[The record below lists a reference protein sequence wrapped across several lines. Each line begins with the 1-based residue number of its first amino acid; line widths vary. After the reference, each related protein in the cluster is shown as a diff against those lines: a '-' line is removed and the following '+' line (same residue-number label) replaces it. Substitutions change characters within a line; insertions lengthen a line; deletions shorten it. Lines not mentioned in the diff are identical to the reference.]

1 MLTLPKI
8 LLYFKM
14 NYTGEIAALT
24 TAFMWSFTSIFF
36 TLAGRRIGSYWVNK
50 FRMPLAALF
59 LSVTMFVTSGQFL
72 PGDIS
77 SHAFLYLTLSGII
90 GLALGDTCLFRAF
103 VILGTRLTLLIF
115 TVSPIIAALTAWIIL
130 GENLGL
136 MAILGIGIT
145 VSGVAWVTAERSQK
159 EEKNNYADQGSKI
172 TGVLLA
178 LGGAAGQAIGL
189 VLAKS
194 GMSDGVD
201 PLPATFIRMITAAA
215 AIWLF
220 SLFKGDFKKT
230 IGKLKDSRAMWL
242 ALGGTICGPFLGVW
256 LSLVAV
262 NNTEA
267 GIAAAIMATVPVMV
281 IPLVIIVYKEKVSIR
296 AFIGAIIAAGG
307 VALLFLG

>member
-1 MLTLPKI
+1 MD
-8 LLYFKM
+8 
-14 NYTGEIAALT
+14 YTGEIAALV
-24 TAFMWSFTSIFF
+24 TAFLWSFTSIFF

-59 LSVTMFVTSGQFL
+59 LSITLFFMTGSFL
-72 PGDIS
+72 PGDVS
-77 SHAFLYLTLSGII
+77 SHAFIYLTLSGIV
-90 GLALGDTCLFRAF
+90 GLALGDTCLFRSF

-130 GENLGL
+130 GETLGL
-136 MAILGIGIT
+136 LALSGIGVT
-145 VSGVAWVTAERSQK
+145 VAGVAWVTAERSPAQA
-159 EEKNNYADQGSKI
+159 KNNYADQGSKV

-178 LGGAAGQAIGL
+178 IGGAAGQAIGL

-215 AIWLF
+215 AIWSF
-220 SLFKGDFKKT
+220 SILKGDIKHTF
-230 IGKLKDSRAMWL
+230 GKLKDVRALWF

-267 GIAAAIMATVPVMV
+267 GIAAAIMATVPVLV
-281 IPLVIIVYKEKVSIR
+281 IPLVIIVYKEKVSAR
-296 AFIGAIIAAGG
+296 ALIGAIIAAGG

>member
-1 MLTLPKI
+1 
-8 LLYFKM
+8 M
-14 NYTGEIAALT
+14 NYFGEMAALT
-24 TAFMWSFTSIFF
+24 TAFFWSFTSIFF
-36 TLAGRRIGSYWVNK
+36 TLAGRRIGAYWVNK

-59 LSVTMFVTSGQFL
+59 LSITMFFTSGYFL

-77 SHAFLYLTLSGII
+77 SHAFIYLTMSGII

-103 VILGTRLTLLIF
+103 VILGTRLTLLVF

-130 GENLGL
+130 GEKLGL

-145 VSGVAWVTAERSQK
+145 VGGVAWVTAERSEK
-159 EEKNNYADQGSKI
+159 EKNNNYADQGSKF

-201 PLPATFIRMITAAA
+201 PLPATFIRMITATA
-215 AIWLF
+215 AIWTF

-230 IGKLKDSRAMWL
+230 MGKLKDNRALWL

-262 NNTEA
+262 KNTEA

>member
-1 MLTLPKI
+1 
-8 LLYFKM
+8 M
-14 NYTGEIAALT
+14 NYTGEIAALM
-24 TAFMWSFTSIFF
+24 TAFLWSFTSIFF
-36 TLAGRRIGSYWVNK
+36 TLAGRLIGSYWVNK
-50 FRMPLAALF
+50 FRMPLAVLF
-59 LSVTMFVTSGQFL
+59 LSITMFFTTGHFL
-72 PGDIS
+72 PGDVS
-77 SHAFLYLTLSGII
+77 SHAFLYLTASGII

-103 VILGTRLTLLIF
+103 VILGTRLTLLVF
-115 TVSPIIAALTAWIIL
+115 TVSPIIAAVTAWIIL
-130 GENLGL
+130 GEKLGL

-145 VSGVAWVTAERSQK
+145 VAGVAWVTAERGKK
-159 EEKNNYADQGSKI
+159 EEKNNYADQGSKL
-172 TGVLLA
+172 TGILLA

-215 AIWLF
+215 AIWIF
-220 SLFKGDFKKT
+220 SIFRGDLKKT
-230 IGKLKDSRAMWL
+230 LGKLKNSRALWF

-267 GIAAAIMATVPVMV
+267 GIAAAIMAIVPVMV
-281 IPLVIIVYKEKVSIR
+281 IPLVIIVYKEKVTIR
-296 AFIGAIIAAGG
+296 ALIGAIIAAGG

>member
-1 MLTLPKI
+1 MD
-8 LLYFKM
+8 
-14 NYTGEIAALT
+14 YTGETAALA
-24 TAFMWSFTSIFF
+24 TAFLWSFTSIFF

-59 LSVTMFVTSGQFL
+59 LSITMFFTSGRFW
-72 PGDIS
+72 PSDIS
-77 SHAFLYLTLSGII
+77 SDAFLFLTLSGII

-130 GENLGL
+130 GEKLGL

-159 EEKNNYADQGSKI
+159 AEKNNYADQGSKAVGI
-172 TGVLLA
+172 LLA

-194 GMSDGVD
+194 GMSDGAD

-215 AIWLF
+215 GIWLF
-220 SLFKGDFKKT
+220 SLFRGEIGRT
-230 IGKLKDSRAMWL
+230 AGKLKDRRAL
-242 ALGGTICGPFLGVW
+242 LFAVGGTVCGPFLGVW

-281 IPLVIIVYKEKVSIR
+281 IPLVIIIYKEKVSIR

>member
-1 MLTLPKI
+1 M
-8 LLYFKM
+8 
-14 NYTGEIAALT
+14 AALT
-24 TAFMWSFTSIFF
+24 TAFLWSFTSIFF

-50 FRMPLAALF
+50 FRMPLASVFLAITLF
-59 LSVTMFVTSGQFL
+59 ITTGQLL
-72 PGDIS
+72 PNDVS
-77 SHAFLYLTLSGII
+77 SYAFIYLTLSGII

-103 VILGTRLTLLIF
+103 VILGTRLTLLVF
-115 TVSPIIAALTAWIIL
+115 TVSPIIAALTAWILL
-130 GENLGL
+130 GEKLGL

-145 VSGVAWVTAERSQK
+145 VGGVAWVTAERSQK

-172 TGVLLA
+172 TGILLA
-178 LGGAAGQAIGL
+178 VGGAAGQAIGL

-194 GMSDGVD
+194 GMSDGID
-201 PLPATFIRMITAAA
+201 PLPATFIRMITATA

-220 SLFKGDFKKT
+220 SLFKGDIKKT
-230 IGKLKDSRAMWL
+230 ITKLKDSRALWW

-267 GIAAAIMATVPVMV
+267 GIAAAIMATAPVLV